1 MSEEDKLRIRIIL
14 NERPRP
20 DEADML
26 DRIGRKVHSEPDVYV
41 REPVH
46 KVRLKQERC

>member
-20 DEADML
+20 DEQDML
-26 DRIGRKVHSEPDVYV
+26 DRLGRKVHSEPDVYV
-41 REPVH
+41 REPLAH
-46 KVRLKQERC
+46 KVRLK